1 MTPQSSFMVLAPIL
15 PGKVGA
21 MRALLATMTSGP
33 GIAHPGNSLVPFD
46 RFDNLHSAR
55 LVVLDDLTLGDA
67 AALYGIEQPD
77 PGISLAF
84 LGDFDGEYDAFISLL
99 VQHAAPGLRQIF
111 SLCEGFSASTDLR
124 AWMVEHEQRP
134 AAYYVNWL
142 GRTVRQTREEEALRR
157 AIRDFLYR
165 SPEIPDS
172 AAGELQESVRRFVA
186 REK

>member
-33 GIAHPGNSLVPFD
+33 GIAHPGNSLVPLG

-77 PGISLAF
+77 PGIALAF
-84 LGDFDGEYDAFISLL
+84 LGDFDGEHGAGRRLL
-99 VQHAAPGLRQIF
+99 VQPAAPG
-111 SLCEGFSASTDLR
+111 
-124 AWMVEHEQRP
+124 
-134 AAYYVNWL
+134 
-142 GRTVRQTREEEALRR
+142 
-157 AIRDFLYR
+157 
-165 SPEIPDS
+165 
-172 AAGELQESVRRFVA
+172 VRR
-186 REK
+186 